1 MFIMRASKSRF
12 PSSALVQLPLGTGDS
27 ENRLSWVRVIGPSVA
42 ASGNFEW
49 RYSNKLWKSKVHVV
63 FRAHAVTEIEDR
75 DQTDELEGFADL
87 AV

>member
-1 MFIMRASKSRF
+1 MRASKSHS
-12 PSSALVQLPLGTGDS
+12 PSSSLVQLPLGTG

-42 ASGNFEW
+42 ASGHFEW

-63 FRAHAVTEIEDR
+63 FRVHAVTEIEDR

-87 AV
+87 AI